1 MAGIDAALGAWMNPR
16 RPGCRRLLLVVLC
29 TASAMLT
36 TVSGCAAQPRGVM
49 QTVDTVDVD
58 RYVGNWFEIARFPNS
73 FQDECIGDVTASYAT
88 RSDGR
93 LDVIN
98 RCRTESGAIEARG
111 VARIVDTETRAQLKV
126 RFAPAVFSFLP
137 FVWGDYWILGL
148 GHDYSWA
155 IVGSPDREYLWILA
169 RTPALDWERYTLA
182 LATASANGFA
192 VERLIETPQSAAR
205 AKDAARTR
213 SLRTPS

>member
-111 VARIVDTETRAQLKV
+111 GT
-126 RFAPAVFSFLP
+126 
-137 FVWGDYWILGL
+137 G
-148 GHDYSWA
+148 
-155 IVGSPDREYLWILA
+155 
-169 RTPALDWERYTLA
+169 
-182 LATASANGFA
+182 
-192 VERLIETPQSAAR
+192 
-205 AKDAARTR
+205 
-213 SLRTPS
+213 